1 MQKNTLTEDFLA
13 KFANNVVNRNATS
26 VMATLEGMYAEDIS
40 SILDELDAPNS
51 KYVIQLLSPKIAAD
65 IISNLAPDIRK
76 NFLLVFQPA
85 EIAYFTDYMDSD
97 DAVDLLN
104 EFPVKKREEVLAL
117 LDVEQA
123 NYVKPLLHYEPDC
136 AGGLMATELI
146 KARLHWTVRQCIEE
160 IRQQAENVEKIY
172 SVYVVDDDD
181 VLQGRISL
189 KKIIIAPD
197 AQLIS
202 ELYIEETVAVETYR
216 EGEEVAAIMQKYDLE
231 AIPVV
236 NVKGQLLGR
245 ITIDDIVDLI
255 TAQAEK
261 DLQAVAGI
269 SEDVEEDDSVWL
281 LVRARLPWLLIGML
295 GGILGARF
303 IGLFERDLALVPAMA
318 FFIPLITATGGNVGI
333 QSSTIIIQSLAENT
347 VFQGSLL
354 LRLYRVLLVAILN
367 GLVIA
372 LFVFGFNMLLF
383 NNFVLSAVVSVA
395 LFSVVLLASI
405 MGTIT
410 PLILD
415 RFGINPALAAGPFIT
430 TTNDLLGLLVY
441 FSVARLVYYWIPM

>member
-1 MQKNTLTEDFLA
+1 MQKNILTEDFIVQFAEMVAARDPSSILDALA
-13 KFANNVVNRNATS
+13 GR
-26 VMATLEGMYAEDIS
+26 YPEDIS
-40 SILDELDAPNS
+40 SILDNFNAVDS
-51 KYVIQLLSPKIAAD
+51 KYVIQLLTPKVAAD
-65 IISNLAPDIRK
+65 IISNLEPDIRK
-76 NFLLVFQPA
+76 DFLHIFQPA
-85 EIAYFTDYMDSD
+85 EIAIFADYMDSD
-97 DAVDLLN
+97 DAVDLLH
-104 EFPVKKREEVLAL
+104 EFPVKKREEIFAL

-123 NYVKPLLHYEPDC
+123 NYIKPLLHYEPDC

-146 KARLHWTVRQCIEE
+146 KARLDWTVRQCIEE
-160 IRQQAENVEKIY
+160 IRRQAENVEKMY
-172 SVYVVDDDD
+172 SVYVVDDND
-181 VLQGRISL
+181 VLQGRIPL
-189 KKIIIAPD
+189 KKIIIARD
-197 AQLIS
+197 AQRVS
-202 ELYIEETVAVETYR
+202 DLYVEEIIAVETYR
-216 EGEEVAAIMQKYDLE
+216 EGEEVAALMQKYDLE

-255 TAQAEK
+255 KEQAEK

-269 SEDVEEDDSVWL
+269 SEDVEEDDSVWR

-303 IGLFERDLALVPAMA
+303 IGVFERDLALIPAMA

-347 VFQGSLL
+347 VFQGSLAH
-354 LRLYRVLLVAILN
+354 RLFRVLLVAILN

-372 LFVFGFNMLLF
+372 VFVFGFNVLLF
-383 NNFVLSAVVSVA
+383 SNLTLSTVVSAA
-395 LFSVVLLASI
+395 LFSVVLLASV

-430 TTNDLLGLLVY
+430 TANDLLGLLVY
-441 FSVARLVYYWIPM
+441 FSVARLVYFWFPG

>member
-1 MQKNTLTEDFLA
+1 MLNTALTEDFLA
-13 KFANNVVNRNATS
+13 QFADDVANRDAGRIL
-26 VMATLEGMYAEDIS
+26 ATLEGMYAEDIS
-40 SILDELDAPNS
+40 SILDEFDAADS

-76 NFLLVFQPA
+76 SFLLIFQPA
-85 EIAYFTDYMDSD
+85 EIAHFTDYMDSD

-117 LDVEQA
+117 LDMEQA

-172 SVYVVDDDD
+172 SVYVVDDND
-181 VLQGRISL
+181 VLQGRIPL
-189 KKIIIAPD
+189 KKIIIARD

-202 ELYIEETVAVETYR
+202 DLYIEEIISVEIFR

-245 ITIDDIVDLI
+245 ITIDDMVDLI
-255 TAQAEK
+255 KAQAEK

-347 VFQGSLL
+347 VFQGHLL
-354 LRLYRVLLVAILN
+354 LRLYRVLLVAVLN

-405 MGTIT
+405 MGTVT

-441 FSVARLVYYWIPM
+441 FSVARLVYYWLPM